1 MAMICLVSAKNSPG
15 VTTTAV
21 ALAEAWPRPVLL
33 AECDPR
39 YGDILAGYQQGGGDV
54 AKGLLGL
61 AAIHQH
67 ADIRREILRFVQ
79 PLSPTSQARFLA
91 GVQVPGQAAAVS
103 MLWEPLSRILPTL
116 VVGRRPVDVIVD
128 CGPLHA
134 VHAPLP
140 LIQHADLVLLVTGD
154 HLEQIRAA
162 HDAVG
167 TLTAQLAAARPNA
180 STDPRWRLAGVV
192 IPPSTRRHN
201 SREAIRQALEV
212 DVIAEVRHDT
222 RVGAELLG
230 RRNLPSGYSR
240 SGYMRD
246 IRELQ
251 AAIDHQLNR
260 PAAPP
265 RFRGS
270 MTTRSPAVVPGEA
283 AHAAG

>member
-21 ALAEAWPRPVLL
+21 ALAETWPRPVLL

-39 YGDILAGYQQGGGDV
+39 YGDILAGYKQAGGDP

-61 AAIHQH
+61 AAIHPH
-67 ADIRREILRFVQ
+67 TDIRHQLFGFIQ
-79 PLSPTSQARFLA
+79 PLSPTSPARLLA
-91 GVQVPGQAAAVS
+91 GIQVPAQAEAVS
-103 MLWEPLSRILPTL
+103 VLWEPLSRLLPNL
-116 VVGRRPVDVIVD
+116 VANRRLVDVLVD

-134 VHAPLP
+134 PHAPLP
-140 LIQHADLVLLVTGD
+140 LIRQADLVLLVTGD

-167 TLTAQLAAARPNA
+167 TITAQLAAWRPQA
-180 STDPRWRLAGVV
+180 DPRWCLAGVV
-192 IPPSTRRHN
+192 IPPGPRRHHD
-201 SREAIRQALEV
+201 RELIQAALEI
-212 DVIAEVRHDT
+212 DVIGEVRHDS
-222 RVGAELLG
+222 RVGTELLG

-251 AAIDHQLNR
+251 TSIDHQLSR
-260 PAAPP
+260 PAPP
-265 RFRGS
+265 A
-270 MTTRSPAVVPGEA
+270 TTWPSVAAARPVTVLSGEA
-283 AHAAG
+283 AHAG